1 MINYLLCACLCMRST
16 YVDGGVCVFNVH
28 VKIIGN
34 PSAMPQVP
42 GIFLFES
49 GSLIGLEH
57 FWPCKSSYFPLP
69 QLLRI
74 YLSLLPPLLSH
85 YHGDYRCAPL
95 GQIFIYALG
104 LQAQV
109 IRLVSQAIFQLSCF
123 SDPDIA
129 GHGGTGLQSLHLVV
143 CCNRKDR
150 FKVLLSSL
158 AWSHETLFL
167 EIAKQKTTKR
177 NFILRWENTACL

>member
-1 MINYLLCACLCMRST
+1 MRST
-16 YVDGGVCVFNVH
+16 YVDGAARVCSTH
-28 VKIIGN
+28 VKITGN

-42 GIFLFES
+42 DIFLFGP

-57 FWPCKSSYFPLP
+57 FWPCRSYYFSLP

-74 YLSLLPPLLSH
+74 LPVSGPAPSH

-95 GQIFIYALG
+95 GQIFIYILG

-109 IRLVSQAIFQLSCF
+109 IRLVSQAIFQLSHF

-129 GHGGTGLQSLHLVV
+129 GRGGICLQSPHLVV
-143 CCNRKDR
+143 CSIRKDQ
-150 FKVLLSSL
+150 FKVLLSYL

-177 NFILRWENTACL
+177 NCILRWENTACL